1 VVTLASL
8 HPQDEDADDDDDVDV
23 DLHAARTLMMQ
34 FPWQEWPSPLF
45 VLLI

>member
-8 HPQDEDADDDDDVDV
+8 HPQDEDAEDDEDVDV

-34 FPWQEWPSPLF
+34 FPWQE
-45 VLLI
+45 